1 MTTLQH
7 LTLNHIVPHLTP
19 GFVAQL
25 GSSLTSL
32 QSLELKSCGLAGKH
46 LQGLTPLVQRGLCS
60 LDLFDNPGIGGDVE
74 GSNKALQMWAGTA
87 APAAPVA
94 AENKCDAE
102 TVQAV
107 GQLQQL
113 QQLVLEEAVG
123 PATPP
128 AAFAA
133 LAGLTNLEL
142 LDISGGPTGCLEE
155 LFGSA
160 TDGALPAATP
170 QDVSTARAA
179 AAGWHGLRVKWS
191 GRGRP
196 PAGFR
201 QPQQRRS
208 CSSASAGSSRCS
220 SPRVTCG
227 GDTPAC
233 GSARC
238 SLRSSLDMQAGAGVG
253 VSDACLSAIVAHCS
267 QLQDLDI
274 SHNHVGPDGIALLH
288 ALPGLTHL
296 NISCQQ
302 PNLSDAA
309 AAALVQLRQ
318 LKGLDVGGNSFSKP
332 CEVQLQQQREGSGA
346 GGKLVRLT
354 GCGMRSKLG
363 EPWEQQ
369 HVHVVV
375 PGRQSGGGSKPGS
388 PKKVQQQQQHGVMQ

>member
-94 AENKCDAE
+94 A
-102 TVQAV
+102 V
-107 GQLQQL
+107 
-113 QQLVLEEAVG
+113 
-123 PATPP
+123 
-128 AAFAA
+128 
-133 LAGLTNLEL
+133 
-142 LDISGGPTGCLEE
+142 GCLEE

-179 AAGWHGLRVKWS
+179 VAGWHGLRVKWS

-201 QPQQRRS
+201 QPQQRHS

-332 CEVQLQQQREGSGA
+332 CEVQLQQQREGSAA

-354 GCGMRSKLG
+354 GCGMRSELG

-375 PGRQSGGGSKPGS
+375 PDRQSGGGSKPGS